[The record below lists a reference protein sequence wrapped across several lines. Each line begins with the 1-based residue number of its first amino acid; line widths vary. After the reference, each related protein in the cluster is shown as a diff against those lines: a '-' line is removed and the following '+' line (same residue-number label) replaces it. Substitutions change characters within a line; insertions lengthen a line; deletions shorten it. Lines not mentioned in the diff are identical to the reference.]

1 MMELTKRQSDG
12 NAIHG
17 NSHHHNNSD
26 HHNGIGTSNNNNT
39 TDNNNSNASNGS
51 SGIGSGHLSSFQK
64 TSSLTIGGDC
74 DDDDDDGTRIM
85 MMNGEDEKLLPDN
98 NSFENGGGGDDDEGG
113 FQDEYTISTSNNT
126 NDGIEPPPQKVGG
139 GGAWN
144 LQDWLFPPHLPRS
157 CQLLRRENIAIPAC
171 YLLVGLLS
179 GLLGPLINVYPLD
192 LGATEAQ
199 YTVLSSIRGLPA
211 SFKLLF
217 GFLSDNVPLY
227 GYRRKSYMFLGWLMA
242 ALSMMT
248 LLLTTDLTLLDDDD
262 EGAEGDEAAAAAND
276 DENIQDDDNTVT
288 KTTQIA
294 SLRAPPNAPSIPFL
308 AAIILLFGIG
318 FWMADVMGDSVVAE
332 KAKLEPFHSR
342 GSIQSSCYAYR
353 FFGLM
358 CAAPFSTAIYHW
370 WGPYYVFLL
379 LALLPLS
386 IVPLIVQLGEVQHAP
401 VASTRDQCAEIWTTV
416 CSRAVWQPLGFV
428 FVYNI
433 FQVQNSAWKEFLKTT
448 LDFTTGQLNLIYVAT
463 CVLLYLGIL
472 VYKYGM
478 MQWSWRMVYIITTLL
493 NGFFS
498 LLQVLLITGHT
509 FGLPNFWFA
518 LGDDAFGEFIHG
530 IQFLPTTIMMV
541 HLCPAGS
548 EGASYAMFT
557 TVHNAALNLNS
568 ALSTWV
574 LTFWHVGKEYLAAGE
589 LSGMINLTYL
599 TTALQVFPICLVF
612 LLPQTKDHLMALKTQ
627 TLGTS
632 SVGGAIFLIVTFSS
646 VLYAIYI
653 GVMNIC
659 FPGWMGES

>member
-12 NAIHG
+12 N
-17 NSHHHNNSD
+17 SHHNNNN
-26 HHNGIGTSNNNNT
+26 HNDGIGTSNNNT
-39 TDNNNSNASNGS
+39 HDHNSTASLPSSNGS
-51 SGIGSGHLSSFQK
+51 GGGGAPHLSPFQK
-64 TSSLTIGGDC
+64 TSELTIGDDD
-74 DDDDDDGTRIM
+74 DDDDDDGTRM
-85 MMNGEDEKLLPDN
+85 MIMNGEDEKLLLDNN
-98 NSFENGGGGDDDEGG
+98 NSFETGDDEGG
-113 FQDEYTISTSNNT
+113 FQDEYAVSTNGGSTSSST
-126 NDGIEPPPQKVGG
+126 PKGP
-139 GGAWN
+139 WN
-144 LQDWLFPPHLPRS
+144 VQDWLFPPHLPRS

-211 SFKLLF
+211 SFKLMF

-227 GYRRKSYMFLGWLMA
+227 GYRRKSYMFIGWLMA

-248 LLLTTDLTLLDDDD
+248 LLLTTDLTLLDEGVSAATTTTGGDD
-262 EGAEGDEAAAAAND
+262 EEAAVGN
-276 DENIQDDDNTVT
+276 DDDNI
-288 KTTQIA
+288 KDDDIQTT
-294 SLRAPPNAPSIPFL
+294 SMRAPPNAPSIPFL
-308 AAIILLFGIG
+308 AVILLLFGIG

-353 FFGLM
+353 FFGVM
-358 CAAPFSTAIYHW
+358 VAAPFSTAIYHW

-379 LALLPLS
+379 LSLLPLS
-386 IVPLIVQLGEVQHAP
+386 IVPLIYQLGEIRYAP

-448 LDFTTGQLNLIYVAT
+448 LNFTTGQLNLIYVAT

-557 TVHNAALNLNS
+557 TVHNAALNLNT

-589 LSGMINLTYL
+589 LSGMMNLTYL

-632 SVGGAIFLIVTFSS
+632 PVGGAIFLIVTFSS